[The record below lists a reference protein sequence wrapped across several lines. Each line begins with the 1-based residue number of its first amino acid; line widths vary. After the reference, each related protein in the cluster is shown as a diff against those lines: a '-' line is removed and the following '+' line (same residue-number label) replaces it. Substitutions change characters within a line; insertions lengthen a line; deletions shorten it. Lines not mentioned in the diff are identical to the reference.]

1 MSMLPDIDQTDYDE
15 YERQRL
21 QQQLDEQNKQFA
33 LQQAFNEQNAQI
45 AAIATPPPSSESL
58 TNPTGTRYLPPPAS
72 ADEPPEVTQARAQY
86 ATPDQGQ
93 ATPPPEPP
101 PPPSAPARAP
111 SPPPAPSPPSPS
123 TSSSDSWFGQML
135 GQVAAAGGNVQQ
147 FASSFDPGAGVGS
160 ALGAAHAAG
169 ADVQQFA
176 SNLQAPPPTAP
187 EIVAGSTSPGGVRP
201 SGTSSVSGVPG
212 WLSDL
217 ISQNAPG
224 DLAND
229 PDFIRTVA
237 AGAKAESGWDPNRV
251 QQGFAMGSGKGA
263 RGLFQFDMGGMG
275 AGIPEQALL
284 GSEGAAYQASKIVPL
299 YARAYASAP
308 QGLSGADKAAWV
320 AAQAERPLGYDD
332 PTSAARRNYASAY
345 SEISGPPG
353 TSPQELLGRT
363 GGWAQQA
370 AERPA
375 SQVSQFG
382 QSQLSNDEAYAACG
396 PAAAVRFASMYGR
409 NPTLRE
415 ATDLAATVGWTQSQG
430 MAGLGSE
437 KALMDK
443 MGVATRQVGPDVA
456 AMAREAQT
464 GNPVTIS
471 TPGHYFFADGYDPQ
485 SGAFHVGQS
494 GLDLKGGAEWMT
506 ADQMQAR
513 MGQIQG
519 ALFADNPQVPTTS
532 TAELSPLDRLGR
544 FKDQTI
550 RNITGQSDDL
560 SAAVS
565 AVGNRQP

>member
-237 AGAKAESGWDPNRV
+237 AGAKAESGSDPNRV
-251 QQGFAMGSGKGA
+251 QQGFAMGSGKC
-263 RGLFQFDMGGMG
+263 
-275 AGIPEQALL
+275 
-284 GSEGAAYQASKIVPL
+284 
-299 YARAYASAP
+299 ARAYASAP
-308 QGLSGADKAAWV
+308 QGLSGAEKASWV
-320 AAQAERPLGYDD
+320 ASQAERPLGYDD

-415 ATDLAATVGWTQSQG
+415 ATDLAATVGWTQ
-430 MAGLGSE
+430 
-437 KALMDK
+437 
-443 MGVATRQVGPDVA
+443 
-456 AMAREAQT
+456 
-464 GNPVTIS
+464 
-471 TPGHYFFADGYDPQ
+471 
-485 SGAFHVGQS
+485 
-494 GLDLKGGAEWMT
+494 
-506 ADQMQAR
+506 
-513 MGQIQG
+513 
-519 ALFADNPQVPTTS
+519 
-532 TAELSPLDRLGR
+532 
-544 FKDQTI
+544 
-550 RNITGQSDDL
+550 
-560 SAAVS
+560 
-565 AVGNRQP
+565 